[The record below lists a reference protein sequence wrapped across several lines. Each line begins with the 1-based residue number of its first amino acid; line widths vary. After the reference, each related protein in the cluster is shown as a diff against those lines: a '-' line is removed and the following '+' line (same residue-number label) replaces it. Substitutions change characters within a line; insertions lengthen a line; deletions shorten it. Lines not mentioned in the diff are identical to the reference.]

1 MPFPFFTR
9 SPIAP
14 GAGRMPTHYSAPN
27 PVRQGL
33 VDTHN
38 PFATDAE
45 LRMPAANY
53 RPAAPDMS
61 GGSDMG
67 GGWFGHPLG
76 GAYQRIVDAQDAH
89 NAGLPHYG
97 APQPGPYPL
106 PGGSLSSTG
115 VMSPRQQMYQA
126 GGMAPGSSVSPQGAA
141 PASGGL
147 APFTTNF
154 NHPGYQDHVASEQ
167 AAQDAREQWRNGPR
181 PVAAPSLSMT
191 PGQPLAE
198 ARARYAA
205 ARAAADQSLS
215 DRNINTYNSMG
226 RPAGYST
233 EAQDQ
238 MIGDMVSNYRRQ
250 QSRNDMTSSQ
260 RAFVDG
266 HSQIMANRAA
276 AEPVTPG
283 LTPEQQ
289 QVAANWYN
297 QQANRV
303 PQAPTPSQQASAYN
317 LNVARQRYDQRQ
329 RDIRTARGVAQ
340 NPNSVASQELLN
352 ARAQLE
358 FQNKQQQQAYLDR
371 ANHDRSMR
379 DEYAKRLVHGQP
391 VGPDGKPTSVGGA
404 TRPQAIQG
412 YNQYNQQAQGLGG
425 FQPNQLSIQ
434 PGMPVQPIAP
444 GAAPVAPGAY
454 SDPPTAPQ
462 ASMLQRTGQFVE
474 SSLSPILSGLGGTAG
489 FMGGVH
495 LASKFFPAGR
505 IASIALP
512 AIGGYLGTLGTDYAD
527 KATGF
532 TKGISDITPDEV
544 SGLAIPAAV
553 AAGAYAYSKGKGK
566 APVNPGS
573 GANPAAGAATPTY
586 GPFPAT
592 PSGGSWPA
600 GMKPGAPAPT
610 PSPTPSSTYGPF
622 PATPSGTWPSGMK
635 PGAPAPTP
643 AAPTGGQWPTMVK
656 PTPATAPAPR
666 PATPKSA
673 PPSGVAPNPFTP
685 KPVPAPTPT
694 VAAPTPAAAT
704 PVTPPVPAASA
715 ATPPPAAVGDY
726 IKSQKAKRE
735 SLPTSV
741 QADMMKA
748 LEAPT
753 APPASP
759 PAPSVTVPVAGK
771 PARTRSKPKAKEP
784 ESAIAAPTPTPEAT
798 PESTGISDQM
808 MKTLMDVPPKRS
820 KATPAPAEPAPAP
833 PPVQTPDEI
842 LNELIHGKAPKPKAS
857 KAAPAPAPEP
867 APKDGS
873 WQWGDTIYPAGVLPS
888 GQPAAAPIAPK
899 SKKVSA
905 KPPAA
910 AKPASNPTE
919 IVPGEKVAEPKKPRT
934 KRESTSTPAAP
945 ADVAPTVTPKSKAVK
960 KKEIGELDPNVVE
973 RALDTTSALQGNS
986 VTRGQAMVHAKKLY
1000 SKGLLSDNDMSN
1012 LKVMSKDRDLDGE
1025 DLLSDM
1031 LSSVGKL
1038 QEQLA
1043 DIRKAKRGK

>member
-126 GGMAPGSSVSPQGAA
+126 GGMAPGSSVSPQGVA

-147 APFTTNF
+147 APFTTSF

-434 PGMPVQPIAP
+434 PGMPVQSITP
-444 GAAPVAPGAY
+444 GAPVAPGAY
-454 SDPPTAPQ
+454 SDPPTVPQ
-462 ASMLQRTGQFVE
+462 ASMLQRAGQWTE
-474 SSLSPILSGLGGTAG
+474 SMLPTAVNMAGGIG
-489 FMGGVH
+489 GMMGGAA
-495 LASKFFPAGR
+495 LAARMSPHPLAKAAGY
-505 IASIALP
+505 ALP
-512 AIGGYLGTLGTDYAD
+512 MVGSLLGASGASYAD
-527 KATGF
+527 QATGF
-532 TKGISDITPDEV
+532 SQGVANAVPDEV
-544 SGLAIPAAV
+544 SGLVIPAAL
-553 AAGAYAYSKGKGK
+553 AAGAYAYSRKP
-566 APVNPGS
+566 AVAS
-573 GANPAAGAATPTY
+573 GQGHHTIGAGGNPAASA
-586 GPFPAT
+586 
-592 PSGGSWPA
+592 A
-600 GMKPGAPAPT
+600 GMNNAV
-610 PSPTPSSTYGPF
+610 PF
-622 PATPSGTWPSGMK
+622 
-635 PGAPAPTP
+635 PTP
-643 AAPTGGQWPTMVK
+643 APRPAPVPAPRPAPPVSSGPAAPNPWTSATMQPGTPAPTGGQWPTMVK
-656 PTPATAPAPR
+656 PTPAPAPTPAPR

-685 KPVPAPTPT
+685 KPAPAPTPPA
-694 VAAPTPAAAT
+694 AAPTPAAAT
-704 PVTPPVPAASA
+704 PVTPPIPAASA

-759 PAPSVTVPVAGK
+759 PAPSVTVPIAGK

-784 ESAIAAPTPTPEAT
+784 ESAIATPTP
-798 PESTGISDQM
+798 
-808 MKTLMDVPPKRS
+808 
-820 KATPAPAEPAPAP
+820 APQPTEPAPTP

-842 LNELIHGKAPKPKAS
+842 LQELIHGKAPKPKAS

-867 APKDGS
+867 APA
-873 WQWGDTIYPAGVLPS
+873 PAPEPV
-888 GQPAAAPIAPK
+888 AVKRARK
-899 SKKVSA
+899 
-905 KPPAA
+905 AA
-910 AKPASNPTE
+910 AKPAASPAE

-934 KRESTSTPAAP
+934 KRESTSTPVSP
-945 ADVAPTVTPKSKAVK
+945 ADVAPAVKPKAVK
-960 KKEIGELDPNVVE
+960 KKEIAELDQNVIQK
-973 RALDTTSALQGNS
+973 AWDTTSSLQDNA
-986 VTRGQAMVHAKKLY
+986 VTRGQAMVHAKRLHG
-1000 SKGLLSDNDMSN
+1000 KGLLSDDDMSN
-1012 LKVMSKDRDLDGE
+1012 LRVMAKDRDLDGE

-1031 LSSVGKL
+1031 LSSIGNL
-1038 QEQLA
+1038 QEKVATIQ
-1043 DIRKAKRGK
+1043 KAKKGK